1 MNLTYKLKPD
11 IVKIQYER
19 GLYEIDTS
27 LKHTAR
33 RLLYGPTLDNFY
45 KLMNF
50 KSIKELAKRKEVIF
64 AALPTT
70 IRALIRRIVLEIR
83 YELRLEIVHLSQETI
98 SLAKTN
104 QELVKRGT
112 VIYHGAEPPPLISAQ
127 NKQEY

>member
-1 MNLTYKLKPD
+1 MKPD
-11 IVKIQYER
+11 IVNIQYER

-45 KLMNF
+45 KLMNI
-50 KSIKELAKRKEVIF
+50 KSIKELAKRKEGIF
-64 AALPTT
+64 AALPTP
-70 IRALIRRIVLEIR
+70 IRALIRRIVLEII
-83 YELRLEIVHLSQETI
+83 YELRLEIVNLSQETI
-98 SLAKTN
+98 RLAKIN